1 LTENIT
7 KVIHKF
13 QDSILSEVA
22 CGCGFWCLFIKFSLT
37 SHVPI
42 LPREKNK

>member
-1 LTENIT
+1 MKLNFERLTENIT

-22 CGCGFWCLFIKFSLT
+22 CGCGF
-37 SHVPI
+37 
-42 LPREKNK
+42 